1 MPEARM
7 YCSGCGQAL
16 VAGQGY
22 CPRCGRANG
31 TVMQPMYMAPVAPLD
46 VVARRVDA
54 LGVAWLVYAG
64 LILLTGAVGMTIAR
78 HVLEGHEVWGGHHW
92 HGPFFP
98 LFFLKLGWFAILG
111 RAALAAAAGWGLLQK
126 QGWAR
131 YAAIVAAFLSLIHLP
146 FGTAIAV
153 WTLAVLLNGQ
163 NAAGY
168 HAMAG

>member
-1 MPEARM
+1 M
-7 YCSGCGQAL
+7 YCNGCGQAL
-16 VAGQGY
+16 VTGHAY
-22 CPRCGRANG
+22 CPRCGRASG
-31 TVMQPMYMAPVAPLD
+31 MVPPMYVAPVTPLA
-46 VVARRVDA
+46 VVERRVDA

-64 LILLTGAVGMTIAR
+64 LILLTGEVGLTIAR
-78 HVLEGHEVWGGHHW
+78 HALEGHEVWGPHRW

-98 LFFLKLGWFAILG
+98 LFFLKFGWFAVLG

-131 YAAIVAAFLSLIHLP
+131 YAAIVAAILSLIHLP
-146 FGTAIAV
+146 LGTVMAV